1 MRSIR
6 PFNIHAVNSVIHFV
20 RNCPCGYCSCM
31 YCNILR
37 NSPHEAEVGSNSI
50 EVMTRGGYWS

>member
-6 PFNIHAVNSVIHFV
+6 PFNMHAVSSVIHFV

-50 EVMTRGGYWS
+50 EAMTHGGYWY